1 MRRACRALLATL
13 ACLAVLPASAADP
26 ASSRRV
32 VPTVIHDA
40 GGVPIADYLNNVI
53 PDRPIRDPRPQVR
66 LPSSP
71 QTFPVVTT
79 KAQPGLLGAPTR
91 GKLKGGP
98 GIPLCIIGDDPLSD
112 KWLDRNLAALQ
123 AMNAACLV
131 VAVRDQTAFARLQ
144 ARVGSIRLAPG
155 SFDALATASGITVW
169 PVLVSPD
176 GLVSQ

>member
-1 MRRACRALLATL
+1 MRGALALLATL
-13 ACLAVLPASAADP
+13 ACSAVPPASGAEP
-26 ASSRRV
+26 APSNRV
-32 VPTVIHDA
+32 VPAVIHDA
-40 GGVPIADYLNNVI
+40 GGVPIGDYLGNVT
-53 PDRPIRDPRPQVR
+53 PDPSIRDRRQAVQQPTNPQ
-66 LPSSP
+66 P
-71 QTFPVVTT
+71 FPVVTT
-79 KAQPGLLGAPTR
+79 QARPGLLAAPTR

-98 GIPLCIIGDDPLSD
+98 GIPLCIIGDDPLSNE
-112 KWLDRNLAALQ
+112 WLDRNLATLQ

-131 VAVRDQTAFARLQ
+131 VAVRDQAAFARLQ